1 MLFSELNLK
10 AEILSSI
17 SELGFTNPTPIQ
29 ENVIPF
35 ILSDKAT
42 DLVALAQTGTG
53 KTAAFG
59 LPILNLVKPG
69 SRKTQALVLSPTRE
83 LCIQIC
89 NELTKYSKNMN
100 DIHIVAVYGGEDIR
114 RQLRQLDTTPDII
127 VATPGRLIDL
137 LNRGKVTLGNIQ
149 YLVLDEA
156 DEMLNMG
163 FLEDIE
169 LILSQ
174 TPGNRRTM
182 LFSATMP
189 REIANI
195 AKKYMQNSQEITVGQ
210 KNEGAKNVVHI
221 YYQVKAQNKYLT
233 LKRIADINPDVYGI
247 IFCRTRQETK
257 EVADNLI
264 KDGYN
269 ADSLHGD
276 LSQAQRDLVMAKF
289 RNKHIQLLVA
299 TDVAARGLDVNDLTH
314 VINYDLPD
322 DTETYTHRSG
332 RTGRIGKS
340 GISIAI
346 INQKEKGKIK
356 AIEKAINKKFEYR
369 PVPNGPEIC
378 ECQLLH
384 MITKMK
390 EVSVNESQIG
400 IFLPKVYDQLAH
412 MSREEIISRF
422 VSLEFNRFLDYYKDA
437 QDLNVAN
444 ESREERNRDK
454 GRDRRRGSSK
464 GNRVRLKLNMGDK
477 QNFSPKRLLGLLNDI
492 TNDKSI
498 NVGDIEVT
506 HKYTFF
512 DVDKDQVKKVF
523 DAFANSGKKS
533 FVIAEAGENWGRD
546 EFRDFSN
553 KKGSR
558 RNREDNRDK
567 HDRNPRKERNRKAE
581 KRERSQKENKGNK
594 IW

>member
-498 NVGDIEVT
+498 NVGEPI
-506 HKYTFF
+506 
-512 DVDKDQVKKVF
+512 
-523 DAFANSGKKS
+523 S
-533 FVIAEAGENWGRD
+533 
-546 EFRDFSN
+546 
-553 KKGSR
+553 
-558 RNREDNRDK
+558 
-567 HDRNPRKERNRKAE
+567 
-581 KRERSQKENKGNK
+581 
-594 IW
+594 